1 MAQAKGFLAV
11 VQRYSLPLIGGVLI
25 GMIFA
30 NVDPQGYAAW
40 QHARPFGDWKLL
52 GHSVDLT
59 FLVNDVFM
67 AFFFGLAAKEITDAC
82 LPGGALSPPSKAL
95 NPLIACVGGVAGPIA
110 VYFGG
115 LALMREL
122 SIVDDPLQLQAMT
135 HGWGVPCATDIAI
148 AWLLARLAF
157 GDGHPAID
165 FLLLLAI
172 VDDAIGLVVIAVFY
186 GDPAHP
192 TEPVWLGLVALGLI
206 VAFCLRRLRVARWW
220 PYVVIGGT
228 LAWVGLFKANVHSG
242 LALVAIV
249 PFLPAGSRDPRTGHR
264 AAGSALADFEH
275 ALKLPV
281 DLGLFFFAFINVGLE
296 LAAIGPLTWLIL
308 AALAL
313 GKTIGIGLAALL
325 ARSLGFQLPARVGVR
340 ELFLLGLIAAV
351 GLTVAVFV
359 AGEAFVDR
367 GLGLQAKM
375 GALLS
380 VFLGLGAL
388 LLARAF
394 PARTPRDGA
403 GPS

>member
-1 MAQAKGFLAV
+1 MAQARGVLAV
-11 VQRYSLPLIGGVLI
+11 VQRYSLPLIGGVLV

-30 NVDPQGYAAW
+30 NVDPAGYASW
-40 QHARPFGDWKLL
+40 QQALPFGAWKLF

-110 VYFGG
+110 IYFGG
-115 LALMREL
+115 LALIRAL
-122 SIVDDPLQLQAMT
+122 SIVEDPAQLQAMS

-157 GDGHPAID
+157 GEGHPAID
-165 FLLLLAI
+165 YLLLLAI

-192 TEPVWLGLVALGLI
+192 IEPAWLGLVALGVLL
-206 VAFCLRRLRVARWW
+206 AFCLRRLRVARWW
-220 PYVVIGGT
+220 PYVILGGT
-228 LAWVGLFKANVHSG
+228 LAWVGMFKANVHSG
-242 LALVAIV
+242 LALVLIV
-249 PFLPAGSRDPRTGHR
+249 PFLPAGPRDPKTGHCQ
-264 AAGSALADFEH
+264 AGSALADFEH

-296 LAAIGPLTWLIL
+296 LAAIGPLTWLVL

-313 GKTIGIGLAALL
+313 GKTLGISLAALL
-325 ARSLGFQLPARVGVR
+325 ARSLGFQLPERVGLR
-340 ELFLLGLIAAV
+340 ELLLLGLIAGV

-359 AGEAFVDR
+359 AGEAFVDH
-367 GLGLQAKM
+367 GLSLQAKM
-375 GALLS
+375 GALFS
-380 VFLGLGAL
+380 VSLGVGAL
-388 LLARAF
+388 VLARVLA
-394 PARTPRDGA
+394 PRVPRDGQ
-403 GPS
+403 GPG